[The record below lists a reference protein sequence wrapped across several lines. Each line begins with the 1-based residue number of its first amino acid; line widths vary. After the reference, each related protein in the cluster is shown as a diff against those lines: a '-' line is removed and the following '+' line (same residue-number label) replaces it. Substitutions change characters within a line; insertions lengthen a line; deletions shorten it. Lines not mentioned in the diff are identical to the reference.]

1 MQTAKGDSL
10 IHLSLNEA
18 VLSIN
23 LKTPHMMM
31 KLNQKLTHVIQK
43 LIHITVINY

>member
-18 VLSIN
+18 VLPIN
-23 LKTPHMMM
+23 LKTPHMMK
-31 KLNQKLTHVIQK
+31 KLNQKLTYMMRK
-43 LIHITVINY
+43 LIHLL